1 MIEDIKNRAMH
12 KVTTMYNWDI
22 IADQTYNVY
31 KEILEENKY
40 NHWENTLLKE
50 GLSEIND
57 KKIVTA
63 IEGKKKAET
72 KEVKVT
78 TKSRKVSKKLQKIS

>member
-1 MIEDIKNRAMH
+1 MVEDIKSRAMH

-63 IEGKKKAET
+63 IEGMKKAET
-72 KEVKVT
+72 KEVKTT